1 MEVSSPFPPMKRNK
15 RSLSPPATSIV
26 DLNVDSLAQCATNFS
41 LQDLSNVAMTCKYFR
56 MVAYSDFIWR
66 RLYWERWLQQ
76 PPSSSSQK
84 PEVREAY
91 LSMHKDS
98 LQFKFSDPNVVDI
111 LTANSNRF
119 DHILLDKNTIIFSQ
133 GSLIRVISID
143 RPLFPLDETYLC
155 RNETQKEGSVLVT
168 SSLDHS
174 IRLWLKGACRRCFR
188 GHSGPVSAL
197 SDKLLGD
204 GAGKV
209 LASGGEDGTVCLWS
223 LSSGVRR
230 DQHAL
235 KGILSGL
242 EKPIQLMSVAGHNT
256 SHLVTVSRDSMVSVW
271 DTNARSSCCVG
282 MTSTLGAPIDLKCY
296 ENLVYVTAGSSIT
309 AIDLRKKEKVAIAA
323 VDAKICSF
331 QAMPFKSLFCI
342 GSHGRAMLY
351 DIRMNCGTQKSEP
364 IAELEAGHKGPVN
377 YLHMDPYKIVTGSP
391 KDQHVKIWEA
401 DTGARTNSLTCG
413 PEGVTN
419 RRSELGALAVN
430 GSRIV
435 TGIVNVRD
443 DVRGCL
449 RFRDFTDASCTDMN
463 RDEPPATRFCI

>member
-1 MEVSSPFPPMKRNK
+1 MR
-15 RSLSPPATSIV
+15 
-26 DLNVDSLAQCATNFS
+26 
-41 LQDLSNVAMTCKYFR
+41 
-56 MVAYSDFIWR
+56 
-66 RLYWERWLQQ
+66 
-76 PPSSSSQK
+76 
-84 PEVREAY
+84 
-91 LSMHKDS
+91 
-98 LQFKFSDPNVVDI
+98 
-111 LTANSNRF
+111 
-119 DHILLDKNTIIFSQ
+119 
-133 GSLIRVISID
+133 
-143 RPLFPLDETYLC
+143 LFPLNETYLC

-174 IRLWLKGACRRCFR
+174 IRLWWQGACRRCFR
-188 GHSGPVSAL
+188 GSIGPISAL

-204 GAGKV
+204 GTGKV
-209 LASGGEDGTVCLWS
+209 LASGGKDGNVSLWS
-223 LSSGVRR
+223 LSSCGRR
-230 DQHAL
+230 GQHAL
-235 KGILSGL
+235 KATSYGR
-242 EKPIQLMSVAGHNT
+242 EKPIRLMSVAGHNT
-256 SHLVTVSRDSMVSVW
+256 SHLVTVSRDSKVSVW

-282 MTSTLGAPIDLKCY
+282 MTSTLGAPIDMKCH
-296 ENLVYVTAGSSIT
+296 EHLVYVAAGSSIT

-331 QAMPFKSLFCI
+331 QAMPSKSLFCI

-351 DIRMNCGTQKSEP
+351 DMRMNCGTQKSEP

-463 RDEPPATRFCI
+463 RDEPPATRFWNV